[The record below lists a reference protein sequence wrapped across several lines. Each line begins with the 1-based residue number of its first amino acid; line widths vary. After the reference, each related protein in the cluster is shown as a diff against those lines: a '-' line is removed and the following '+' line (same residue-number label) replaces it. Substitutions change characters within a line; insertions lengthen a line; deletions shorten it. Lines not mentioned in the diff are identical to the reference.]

1 MDAHAATLRQR
12 HLDASMDALRAGA
25 PDQARQHLLAVLRT
39 DPRHETAWL
48 WLSAVQPTTDRAL
61 RCLEHLLTINPEHA
75 QAKERRDVLRIQ
87 VLLEE
92 AAITPAR
99 VQAPSTGRRRA
110 LLGEALVEAGV
121 LTAWQLDQAL
131 RYQAYHAR
139 PTQRE
144 GLGKLLGEQC
154 ARPTP
159 PKRLGEILMELGM
172 IHSDHVALAL
182 MRQAERATGALTPTG
197 VGRLGDF
204 LVRQGLLTQDH
215 LQHALTWQAQ
225 QHQAGTALRL
235 GEVLIQC
242 GYLNQEQVTQ
252 AVQQWYQEYELAW
265 D

>member
-1 MDAHAATLRQR
+1 
-12 HLDASMDALRAGA
+12 MDALRAGA

-75 QAKERRDVLRIQ
+75 QAKEGRDVLRIQ

-121 LTAWQLDQAL
+121 LTTWQRDQAL

-139 PTQRE
+139 S
-144 GLGKLLGEQC
+144 
-154 ARPTP
+154 TP